1 MRVFLKILEC
11 SFKQEEGV
19 KCNKPKTFV
28 GILNGKK
35 GERERGWCLL
45 QSFLRKSDSRV
56 LCLSNLS

>member
-28 GILNGKK
+28 GILNGKE
-35 GERERGWCLL
+35 GGRERV
-45 QSFLRKSDSRV
+45 V
-56 LCLSNLS
+56 LASVIFEKK